1 MSAFADD
8 ASGEQIAQL
17 LKARKVENVT
27 IAIGN
32 ATVTVSAN
40 LELLSISLTG
50 PGVLEDH
57 RDALQRD
64 IVAATNLAMQE
75 VALASARA
83 FEALQR
89 SPQFR
94 AIRDDLEKRMG

>member
-8 ASGEQIAQL
+8 APDEQIAQF
-17 LKARKVENVT
+17 LKTRKVENVT
-27 IAIGN
+27 IATGN

-40 LELLSISLTG
+40 LELLSVSLTG
-50 PGVLEDH
+50 PGVLEDY

-75 VALASARA
+75 VVLASARA
-83 FEALQR
+83 LEGLQK

>member
-1 MSAFADD
+1 MSAFSDD

-17 LKARKVENVT
+17 LRARKVDNVV
-27 IAIGN
+27 IATGN

-57 RDALQRD
+57 RAALQRD
-64 IVAATNLAMQE
+64 IVAATNLAMKE
-75 VALASARA
+75 VVLASARA
-83 FEALQR
+83 LEALQG
-89 SPQFR
+89 SPKFR
-94 AIRDDLEKRMG
+94 AIRDDLEK